1 MSTPCFP
8 FASLRSTVL
17 CSSFATLCLSSLFYS
32 LLCLAFA
39 SLRTAYLCCAF
50 AVLYSA
56 MPFLSMLCLCK
67 SGQCHAFPCLCSAGQ
82 RNAVPSHV
90 CSKLSLCH
98 AQHFTAE
105 LFLRCSLQREAA
117 QCVASPFRCF
127 SLLGC
132 PSHCL
137 TLLFLCHATP
147 RLCSSM
153 PCISLAVPSYAMPL
167 PGNALRCCPAACQS
181 TSLLGL
187 ALPSPCFAVHSF
199 ALARLFRR
207 LPPRGSGLCRS
218 CATGPDP
225 GSNRSPATL
234 EPGPGPPRSCRRQ

>member
-50 AVLYSA
+50 AVLCSV

-82 RNAVPSHV
+82 RTAVPSHV
-90 CSKLSLCH
+90 CSKLSLFH

-132 PSHCL
+132 ALPFAL
-137 TLLFLCHATP
+137 PDIAFPLPCHASP
-147 RLCSSM
+147 LLLHAVHFPCCSKLC
-153 PCISLAVPSYAMPL
+153 
-167 PGNALRCCPAACQS
+167 NAFAGQCTALLSRCMSKHFFAR
-181 TSLLGL
+181 
-187 ALPSPCFAVHSF
+187 PCFAF
-199 ALARLFRR
+199 AL
-207 LPPRGSGLCRS
+207 LCRS
-218 CATGPDP
+218 QLCPCAAVQETSAQRKRPLP
-225 GSNRSPATL
+225 ELRHW
-234 EPGPGPPRSCRRQ
+234 PRPR